1 MLVLTRKVGEQINIG
16 GDVVITLL
24 EIGKMNVRLGIQAPK
39 AVTVYRQE
47 VYERIW
53 AENLKAVDGAE
64 EDLARAANLWRKQAS
79 KE

>member
-16 GDVVITLL
+16 GDIVITLL

-39 AVTVYRQE
+39 AVSVYRQE
-47 VYERIW
+47 VYERITE
-53 AENLKAVDGAE
+53 ENVRSAGAAD
-64 EDLARAANLWRKQAS
+64 EDLTRAADIWRKLTT